1 MTDIINKQTLSE
13 QIYQIL
19 RQDILTQNI
28 ESGQKL
34 TLQSLKDRFEVSHTP
49 IRDALTRLVE
59 DDLVIYYSNVGIK
72 VVQPTANDAREIF
85 QLSGD
90 LDCLALRYCLQGSH
104 LNELT
109 NEMST
114 IIDHS
119 KQYLQEQ
126 NFDQWREFSDRF
138 HLVFYQFA
146 DNSRLEQAAQ
156 KLRAQ
161 ITLLSNLYQIE
172 NKYSDKIQE
181 DHDSIYYAIR
191 DRNHEGA
198 LALLREHLDHDLSY
212 AVEAITQYEA
222 QRTNRS
228 KNN

>member
-1 MTDIINKQTLSE
+1 MTNIINKQTLSE

-19 RQDILTQNI
+19 REDILTQNI

-72 VVQPTANDAREIF
+72 VVKPTANDAREIF

-90 LDCLALRYCLQGSH
+90 LDCLALRYCMQGSH
-104 LNELT
+104 LGELSI
-109 NEMST
+109 EMST
-114 IIDHS
+114 IIDQS
-119 KQYLQEQ
+119 RQYLQEQ
-126 NFDQWREFSDRF
+126 KFDDWRELSDRF

-146 DNSRLEQAAQ
+146 DNSRLERAAE

-172 NKYSDKIQE
+172 NQYIENIQK
-181 DHDSIYYAIR
+181 DHESVNFAIQNQ
-191 DRNHEGA
+191 DYEKA
-198 LALLREHLDHDLSY
+198 LALLREHLDNDLSY
-212 AVEAITQYEA
+212 AIEAI
-222 QRTNRS
+222 
-228 KNN
+228 NN